1 MNLKKIQRT
10 VENNNNG
17 KGSGT
22 SLTYRLIAI
31 FITFEKPLAA
41 CRSVGCYQLHNQLIN
56 SKTSLSKYE

>member
-31 FITFEKPLAA
+31 FITFEKHLQH
-41 CRSVGCYQLHNQLIN
+41 VGQLVVIN
-56 SKTSLSKYE
+56 CTIN